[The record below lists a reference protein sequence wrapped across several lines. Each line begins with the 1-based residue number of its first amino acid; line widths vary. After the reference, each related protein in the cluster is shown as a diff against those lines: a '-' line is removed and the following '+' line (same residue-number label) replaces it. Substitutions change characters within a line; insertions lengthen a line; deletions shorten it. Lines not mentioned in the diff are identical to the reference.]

1 MARDD
6 VEKTAFITHHGHYE
20 FLVMPFVLTNAP
32 STFQALMNEIFS
44 TLLRR
49 YLLVF
54 FDGILIYSKTWSEH
68 LIHLREVLSI
78 LQDNTLFVRREK
90 CQFGQGSISYLG
102 HVISSQGEAMEIEK
116 ITVMTKWPKPTNIKA
131 LKGFLG
137 LTGYYRKFIQG
148 YGSIASPLTQLLKR
162 NAFKW
167 DETADK
173 AFNDL
178 KQVMTTRSVLALPD
192 FNKTFVVECDASG
205 IGIGAV
211 LMQDLRSIAFFSQ
224 AIRGKNLSR
233 STYEK
238 ETMALIAAAQKWH
251 PYLLGQ

>member
-1 MARDD
+1 
-6 VEKTAFITHHGHYE
+6 
-20 FLVMPFVLTNAP
+20 
-32 STFQALMNEIFS
+32 
-44 TLLRR
+44 
-49 YLLVF
+49 
-54 FDGILIYSKTWSEH
+54 
-68 LIHLREVLSI
+68 
-78 LQDNTLFVRREK
+78 
-90 CQFGQGSISYLG
+90 
-102 HVISSQGEAMEIEK
+102 
-116 ITVMTKWPKPTNIKA
+116 MTKWPKPTNIKA

-167 DETADK
+167 DERADK

-211 LMQDLRSIAFFSQ
+211 LMQDSRPIAFFSQ

-238 ETMALIAAAQKWH
+238 ETMAFIVVAQKWR